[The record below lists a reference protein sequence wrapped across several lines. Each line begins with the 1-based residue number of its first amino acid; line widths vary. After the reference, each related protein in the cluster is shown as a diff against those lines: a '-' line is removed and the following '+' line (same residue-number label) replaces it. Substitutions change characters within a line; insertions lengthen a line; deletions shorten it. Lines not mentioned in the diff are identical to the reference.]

1 MLCFWLISQLVQ
13 TYFPSFSYSYHSSL
27 SFFSFAE
34 AAAAKKAGMQVI
46 VVTRPKN
53 APLSDEEREEYNT
66 ISSLTGLTVTP
77 VQHSGPTPKQPK
89 INHDSV

>member
-1 MLCFWLISQLVQ
+1 MFLTDIPAGTNLFSFLLLLISLL
-13 TYFPSFSYSYHSSL
+13 SL
-27 SFFSFAE
+27 LFSFAE